1 MVGTGGCGSHLGLP
15 GKVCSWKSSTGD
27 GQRQAALCP
36 RSAGPPAWTRLQPC
50 VYLLAVIPVLGA
62 PELGELLG
70 GGHLGRLGASGET
83 VQDLGS
89 CRSVGE
95 QHGLPGALPGLGGGV
110 QEGWT
115 AGVAVSTPAVL
126 VQIRIKSTNGSDARV
141 RVRQINI
148 APAPSRSRAEKY
160 LAEPAS
166 GLPAPGMQHPGRA
179 ACPLSTGSGGK
190 KSHRP
195 FSFKLCLPALGLPL
209 AGGAGRAVPRAAQG
223 AEEKGESFRLV
234 T

>member
-1 MVGTGGCGSHLGLP
+1 MAVGHTWVCPARSAPGRAAPGMGKGRQLSARAQQVPLP
-15 GKVCSWKSSTGD
+15 GPGFSPVCICSQSSPCWVLLSWGS
-27 GQRQAALCP
+27 C
-36 RSAGPPAWTRLQPC
+36 W
-50 VYLLAVIPVLGA
+50 
-62 PELGELLG
+62 

-95 QHGLPGALPGLGGGV
+95 QHGLPGALPGLGWGV

>member
-70 GGHLGRLGASGET
+70 GGHLERLGASGET

-95 QHGLPGALPGLGGGV
+95 QHGLPGALPGLGWGGG
-110 QEGWT
+110 ECRKDGLRGLRCRLPLCWC
-115 AGVAVSTPAVL
+115 
-126 VQIRIKSTNGSDARV
+126 K
-141 RVRQINI
+141 
-148 APAPSRSRAEKY
+148 
-160 LAEPAS
+160 S
-166 GLPAPGMQHPGRA
+166 GLSPLTGAMPG
-179 ACPLSTGSGGK
+179 C
-190 KSHRP
+190 
-195 FSFKLCLPALGLPL
+195 
-209 AGGAGRAVPRAAQG
+209 V
-223 AEEKGESFRLV
+223 
-234 T
+234 